1 MLMNWNAGSGCWTD
15 RGFINM
21 NRLEIF
27 YAKIVCR
34 LSNDKRIS
42 IWRKLVSLLKNDF
55 TLVNALNRLQMIES
69 HGGAKPNEPFAIC
82 MREWEKNLERG
93 MSFSDA
99 TRGWIPAEETL
110 LLTSGNMSSLIVAL
124 ENVGRIIVANK
135 RIGSAVFS
143 AIAYPVL
150 LLVLVFAIII
160 MVGLYLVP
168 PLSAVAGDNMVWS
181 GGAASLIWLSNLA
194 GKYWKVFSIALVIF
208 GVFIWWSLPRLS
220 GRLRAFVDN
229 LPPWNIYK
237 IRLSV
242 SWMMSLSAMV
252 AAGVTIP
259 DAMRMLADNANRYL
273 RNILEETLHYIANGD
288 NLGTALQNTGMNF
301 PNNELIGDMTIY
313 ADMNDFDENLTQISN
328 DYLENSVKKIESLAE
343 TLNTVG
349 IILISAVIAWIV
361 MGTFQMQDQITAF
374 LS

>member
-1 MLMNWNAGSGCWTD
+1 MNK
-15 RGFINM
+15 
-21 NRLEIF
+21 LEIL

-34 LSNDKRIS
+34 ISREKRIA

-93 MSFSDA
+93 KSFAEA

-124 ENVGRIIVANK
+124 ENVGRIITANK
-135 RIGSAVFS
+135 RIGSAVFG
-143 AIAYPVL
+143 AVAYPLL
-150 LLVLVFAIII
+150 LLVLVLTIII

-168 PLSAVAGDNMVWS
+168 PLAEVAGENMVWT
-181 GGAASLIWLSNLA
+181 GGAASLVWLSGVS
-194 GKYWKVFSIALVIF
+194 GKYWIEFSVCLAAIGLL
-208 GVFIWWSLPRLS
+208 IWWSLPRFS
-220 GRLRAFVDN
+220 GRLRAVFDN

-242 SWMMSLSAMV
+242 GWMMSLAAMV
-252 AAGVTIP
+252 SAGVTIP
-259 DAMRMLADNANRYL
+259 NAMRMLADNSNKYL
-273 RNILEETLHYIANGD
+273 RRILDETLHYIANGD
-288 NLGTALQNTGMNF
+288 NLGDALQNTGMDF
-301 PNNELIGDMTIY
+301 PNSELIGDLTIY
-313 ADMNDFDENLTQISN
+313 ADMNDFDKNLTQISN
-328 DYLENSVKKIESLAE
+328 DYLENSVKKIESVSNA
-343 TLNTVG
+343 LNTIG
-349 IILISAVIAWIV
+349 ILLISGVIAWIV
-361 MGTFQMQDQITAF
+361 VGTFQMQDQITAF